1 MSAILFTNAAVFDGH
16 GPDLLKGAQV
26 LVADGTIQALSDK
39 AIKPPADCQTVDLAG
54 ATLMP
59 GLIDAHVHIWAT
71 DLDVLKLITRRS
83 EYLAAFAYRSLAQML
98 DRGFTTVR
106 DAGGTD
112 VAYVQALHDG
122 LAPGPRLLPAGRMLT
137 QTGGHG
143 DFRRAGEFACACEL
157 REGGGAR
164 FTHVVDSP
172 DEVRKA
178 VREELRLG
186 AHQIKIM
193 GSGGVASPSDPVD
206 RLQFSDAEIATAV
219 EEAARHGAYV
229 MAHCHPP
236 RAVQRCAELGVR
248 SIEHATLIDQDAA
261 DAVAAAEAFVVP
273 TLATI
278 WALLEDG
285 AKLGLPPSSQ
295 EKLQQVSGGVLQGL
309 QVMRRSN
316 LKVGFG
322 TDLLGSQQDRQGSEF
337 GLRAQVFSPLE
348 ILRQVTSIN
357 AQLLQMEDRI
367 GRVAP
372 GFAADLIA
380 VDGDPLDDIACLG
393 RGGANV
399 PVILQGGT
407 FHKRVGV

>member
-1 MSAILFTNAAVFDGH
+1 MSAILFTNASVFDGH

-26 LVADGTIQALSDK
+26 LVADGTIQELSDK
-39 AIKPPADCQTVDLAG
+39 AIKPPADCEIIDLAG
-54 ATLMP
+54 RTLMP

-83 EYLAAFAYRSLAQML
+83 EYLAAFAYRSLHQML
-98 DRGFTTVR
+98 NRGFTTVR

-193 GSGGVASPSDPVD
+193 GSGGVAVRPTPSTACSSATRKSAPPS
-206 RLQFSDAEIATAV
+206 RRPPATAPMSWPTATRPARCS
-219 EEAARHGAYV
+219 AA
-229 MAHCHPP
+229 
-236 RAVQRCAELGVR
+236 
-248 SIEHATLIDQDAA
+248 
-261 DAVAAAEAFVVP
+261 
-273 TLATI
+273 
-278 WALLEDG
+278 
-285 AKLGLPPSSQ
+285 PSSA
-295 EKLQQVSGGVLQGL
+295 S
-309 QVMRRSN
+309 
-316 LKVGFG
+316 
-322 TDLLGSQQDRQGSEF
+322 
-337 GLRAQVFSPLE
+337 
-348 ILRQVTSIN
+348 
-357 AQLLQMEDRI
+357 
-367 GRVAP
+367 AP
-372 GFAADLIA
+372 SST
-380 VDGDPLDDIACLG
+380 P
-393 RGGANV
+393 
-399 PVILQGGT
+399 P
-407 FHKRVGV
+407 

>member
-143 DFRRAGEFACACEL
+143 DFRRAGEFACEL

-380 VDGDPLDDIACLG
+380 VDGDPLDDITCLG
-393 RGGANV
+393 QGGANLS
-399 PVILQGGT
+399 VILQGGT
-407 FHKRVGV
+407 LHKRVGV